1 MQIFNF
7 LVLSV
12 IISPHN
18 VLTSHI
24 SKTQLRIVSLDIRKL
39 KLNDALKERGRP
51 ACVEDGSPTLPAKP

>member
-18 VLTSHI
+18 VLTPHI